1 MLKEKQIATLE
12 RGRIHYDGDG
22 LGLRVTDA
30 NAKSWV
36 LDYSSSDGRRRRFT
50 LGKWPNTSLE
60 QARLLAG
67 KWRARIYADEN
78 RRDPLDEKRE
88 EREQARAEQK
98 RVEADKT
105 LREVAQHWLEHH
117 AETRK
122 RPKSIENDR
131 SALKVHIY
139 PKLGDKKISELD
151 HADVEALLN
160 AMKDTPTAANRALA
174 LLNTLVRY
182 AMRQGWRVDQQNPCS
197 GAKRYAEGSRV
208 VHLSR
213 EKLDKLYAALTAPGR
228 REASANAVRL
238 LVFTG
243 ARRTEVLGARWSEFD
258 LQRGVWTR
266 PAERLK
272 QKTVSVIPLNDSALG
287 VLREMHAS
295 NGTSEWL
302 FPNAKGSGPQRD
314 VKKFWGRVCKA
325 AGIRDLRVHDLRHIF
340 ASVMLEHGA
349 PIAAIGTLLGHANT
363 VMTKRYA
370 HLSDKAL
377 REASNVAG
385 KALALPKPEA
395 P

>member
-1 MLKEKQIATLE
+1 MTSPTAPLKEKRIATLE
-12 RGRIHYDGDG
+12 RGRIHYDANG

-30 NAKSWV
+30 GARAWV
-36 LDYSSSDGRRRRFT
+36 IDYSSSDGRRRRFT
-50 LGKWPNTSLE
+50 LAKWPDTSLE

-67 KWRARIYADEN
+67 KWGARIYADEN
-78 RRDPLDEKRE
+78 RSDPLDEKKRA
-88 EREQARAEQK
+88 REQARAGQK
-98 RVEADKT
+98 RIEADKT

-131 SALKVHIY
+131 SALKCHILA
-139 PKLGDKKISELD
+139 KLGDRKIGELT
-151 HADVEALLN
+151 HADIEGLFN

-182 AMRQGWRVDQQNPCS
+182 AMRQGWRVDQHNPCS
-197 GAKRYAEGSRV
+197 GVKRYAEESRV

-228 REASANAVRL
+228 REASANAIKL

-243 ARRTEVLGARWSEFD
+243 ARRNEVLGARWSEFD

-287 VLREMHAS
+287 VLREMHAN

-302 FPNAKGSGPQRD
+302 FPNAHGSAPQHNI
-314 VKKFWGRVCKA
+314 KKFWLRACKD
-325 AGIRDLRVHDLRHIF
+325 AGIKEIQGRRCRF
-340 ASVMLEHGA
+340 RRRAR
-349 PIAAIGTLLGHANT
+349 N
-363 VMTKRYA
+363 R
-370 HLSDKAL
+370 
-377 REASNVAG
+377 AG
-385 KALALPKPEA
+385 R
-395 P
+395 